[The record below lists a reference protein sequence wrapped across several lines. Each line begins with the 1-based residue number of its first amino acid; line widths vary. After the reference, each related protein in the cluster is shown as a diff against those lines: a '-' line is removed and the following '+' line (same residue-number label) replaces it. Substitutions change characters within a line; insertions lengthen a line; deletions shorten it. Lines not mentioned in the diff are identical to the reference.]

1 MFATEIKVAKKETLQ
16 KSIDYLLVKIRFY
29 DTILI
34 ALFTGIIWSIYA
46 IMENKVNINILVLDG
61 VGIVLVFGFIFKIL
75 LLDKEI
81 KEKFNELEKE
91 E

>member
-1 MFATEIKVAKKETLQ
+1 MAKKENLQ
-16 KSIDYLLVKIRFY
+16 KQIDYLLVKIRFY
-29 DTILI
+29 NTILI
-34 ALFTGIIWSIYA
+34 ALFTGIVWSIYA

-61 VGIVLVFGFIFKIL
+61 VGIVLVFGFIFKLL

-81 KEKFNELEKE
+81 QDKFEQLEKE

>member
-1 MFATEIKVAKKETLQ
+1 MAKKETLQ
-16 KSIDYLLVKIRFY
+16 KNIDYLLVKIRFY

-46 IMENKVNINILVLDG
+46 IMENKVNMNILVLDG
-61 VGIVLVFGFIFKIL
+61 VGIVSATIFSIKQI

-81 KEKFNELEKE
+81 KQLLEDLEKE

>member
-1 MFATEIKVAKKETLQ
+1 MAKKENLQ
-16 KSIDYLLVKIRFY
+16 KQIDYLLVKIRFY

-34 ALFTGIIWSIYA
+34 ALFTGIVWSIYA

-61 VGIVLVFGFIFKIL
+61 VGIVLVFGFIFKLI

-81 KEKFNELEKE
+81 QDKFEQLEKE

>member
-1 MFATEIKVAKKETLQ
+1 MAKKENLQ
-16 KSIDYLLVKIRFY
+16 KQIDYLLVKIRFY

-34 ALFTGIIWSIYA
+34 ALFTGIVWSIYA

-61 VGIVLVFGFIFKIL
+61 VGIVSATIFSFRKIL
-75 LLDKEI
+75 LDREI
-81 KEKFNELEKE
+81 HKIFEDLEKE

>member
-1 MFATEIKVAKKETLQ
+1 MAKKETLQ
-16 KSIDYLLVKIRFY
+16 KHIDYLLVKVRFY

-61 VGIVLVFGFIFKIL
+61 VGIVLVFGFIFKII

-81 KEKFNELEKE
+81 QQLFEELEKE